1 MKNEVGKDGKGKCK
15 CTACRKE
22 YTCSSKSGTFHVSR
36 HIPKCRMIPQFHNV
50 GEMLIDCEGKLRKN
64 NI

>member
-1 MKNEVGKDGKGKCK
+1 MKNEVGKDGKEKCK

-22 YTCSSKSGTFHVSR
+22 YTCSSKSGTSHVSR

-50 GEMLIDCEGKLRKN
+50 GEMLIDCEGKLRKK
-64 NI
+64 